1 MSASEADLYLVDA
14 VRRGDP
20 DAWREVIARY
30 EGRLLSFSR
39 RMLAQKS
46 EAEDIVQET
55 FLGLL
60 RSMDNYDRSRS
71 LETYLFAIVRNKLS
85 DHFRRQKGQRQSL
98 ESLKLDEGQGAWTEH
113 ETPSGRLDRQEN
125 LDAQRAALTDA
136 LRAYVAQCQA
146 QPRFDELITVEML
159 VVQGLR
165 NKEVAADLGIT
176 ETAVAGVK
184 FRVLER
190 WRKLLAERGQN
201 VDWSEAE
208 LARDSDV
215 GRIWRE
221 EGVSCAKRSTLGRY
235 LLGTLGP
242 EWEAY
247 LDYHIRVA
255 DCDRCAAN
263 LEDLSREEEQ
273 DAEAARERQERW
285 FASSVGFLSRVN
297 PQ

>member
-14 VRRGDP
+14 VRRGEP

-30 EGRLLSFSR
+30 EGRLLSFAR
-39 RMLAQKS
+39 RMLAQKT

-60 RSMDNYDRSRS
+60 RSLENYDRSRS

-85 DHFRRQKGQRQSL
+85 DHFRKQKGQRQSL
-98 ESLKLDEGQGAWTEH
+98 ESLTLEEGHGAYTDR
-113 ETPSGRLDRQEN
+113 ETPSGRLDRQET

-136 LRAYVAQCQA
+136 LRVYVGQCQE
-146 QPRFDELITVEML
+146 QNRFDELIIVEML

-165 NKEVAADLGIT
+165 NKEVAADLNIT

-184 FRVLER
+184 FRVLDR
-190 WRKLLAERGQN
+190 WRKLLAERGQA

-208 LARDSDV
+208 LAHDSTV
-215 GRIWRE
+215 GRVWRE

-235 LLGTLGP
+235 LLGALDP
-242 EWEAY
+242 AWESY

-263 LEDLSREEEQ
+263 LEDLSREEER
-273 DAEAARERQERW
+273 DAEAARERRERW
-285 FASSVGFLSRVN
+285 FASSVGFLSRAE
-297 PQ
+297 